1 MGVFKK
7 ILTEELDEK
16 NLQEES
22 EYNYT
27 KDLSIDKKIIQ
38 AIKEWL
44 TDNIVTDDEI
54 SDISDGTHDIVYG
67 RKELAVSLLEKIH
80 TWERFPENIN
90 IEGDEW
96 ERKILI

>member
-7 ILTEELDEK
+7 MLTEELDEK

-90 IEGDEW
+90 IEGDE
-96 ERKILI
+96 

>member
-7 ILTEELDEK
+7 MLTEELDEK

-22 EYNYT
+22 EYDYT

-90 IEGDEW
+90 IEGD
-96 ERKILI
+96 K

>member
-1 MGVFKK
+1 GEIMGVFKK
-7 ILTEELDEK
+7 MLTEELDEK

-22 EYNYT
+22 EYDYT

-54 SDISDGTHDIVYG
+54 SEISDGTHDIVYG

-90 IEGDEW
+90 IEGD
-96 ERKILI
+96 K

>member
-7 ILTEELDEK
+7 MLTEELDEK

-22 EYNYT
+22 EYDYT

-54 SDISDGTHDIVYG
+54 SEISDGTHDIVYG

-90 IEGDEW
+90 IEGD
-96 ERKILI
+96 K

>member
-7 ILTEELDEK
+7 MLTDELDEK

-22 EYNYT
+22 EYDYT

-54 SDISDGTHDIVYG
+54 SEISDGTHDIVYG

-90 IEGDEW
+90 IEGDE
-96 ERKILI
+96 

>member
-90 IEGDEW
+90 IKGD
-96 ERKILI
+96 K

>member
-7 ILTEELDEK
+7 MLTEELDEK

-22 EYNYT
+22 EYDYT

-90 IEGDEW
+90 IEGDE
-96 ERKILI
+96 

>member
-7 ILTEELDEK
+7 MLTEELDEK

-22 EYNYT
+22 EYDYT

-54 SDISDGTHDIVYG
+54 SEISDGTHDIVYG

-90 IEGDEW
+90 IEGDE
-96 ERKILI
+96 

>member
-7 ILTEELDEK
+7 MLTEELDEK

-22 EYNYT
+22 GYNYT

-54 SDISDGTHDIVYG
+54 SEISDGTHDIVYG

-90 IEGDEW
+90 IEGDE
-96 ERKILI
+96 

>member
-7 ILTEELDEK
+7 MLKEELDEK

-22 EYNYT
+22 EYDYT

-90 IEGDEW
+90 IEGDE
-96 ERKILI
+96 

>member
-54 SDISDGTHDIVYG
+54 SEISDGTHDIVYG

-90 IEGDEW
+90 IEGDE
-96 ERKILI
+96 

>member
-7 ILTEELDEK
+7 MLTEELDEK
-16 NLQEES
+16 NLQDES
-22 EYNYT
+22 GYNYT

-38 AIKEWL
+38 AIKEFL

-54 SDISDGTHDIVYG
+54 SEMSDLSMYG

-90 IEGDEW
+90 IKGDE
-96 ERKILI
+96 

>member
-1 MGVFKK
+1 M
-7 ILTEELDEK
+7 LTEELDEK

-22 EYNYT
+22 EYDYT

-54 SDISDGTHDIVYG
+54 SEISDGTHDIVYG

-90 IEGDEW
+90 IEGD
-96 ERKILI
+96 K

>member
-90 IEGDEW
+90 IEGDE
-96 ERKILI
+96 

>member
-7 ILTEELDEK
+7 RLTEELDEK
-16 NLQEES
+16 NLQEDYEFIHD
-22 EYNYT
+22 YT
-27 KDLSIDKKIIQ
+27 KDLLMNKKIIQ

-54 SDISDGTHDIVYG
+54 SEISDGTHDIVYG

-90 IEGDEW
+90 IKGD
-96 ERKILI
+96 K

>member
-22 EYNYT
+22 EYDYT

-54 SDISDGTHDIVYG
+54 SEISDGTHDIVYG

-90 IEGDEW
+90 IEGDE
-96 ERKILI
+96 

>member
-22 EYNYT
+22 EYDYT

-90 IEGDEW
+90 IEGDE
-96 ERKILI
+96 

>member
-7 ILTEELDEK
+7 MLTEELDEK

-22 EYNYT
+22 EYDYT

-90 IEGDEW
+90 IKGD
-96 ERKILI
+96 K

>member
-67 RKELAVSLLEKIH
+67 RKELAVSLLEKIN
-80 TWERFPENIN
+80 TWESFPENIN
-90 IEGDEW
+90 IEGDE
-96 ERKILI
+96 

>member
-1 MGVFKK
+1 M
-7 ILTEELDEK
+7 
-16 NLQEES
+16 
-22 EYNYT
+22 
-27 KDLSIDKKIIQ
+27 SIDKKIIQ

-54 SDISDGTHDIVYG
+54 SEISDGTHDIVYG

-90 IEGDEW
+90 IEGDE
-96 ERKILI
+96 